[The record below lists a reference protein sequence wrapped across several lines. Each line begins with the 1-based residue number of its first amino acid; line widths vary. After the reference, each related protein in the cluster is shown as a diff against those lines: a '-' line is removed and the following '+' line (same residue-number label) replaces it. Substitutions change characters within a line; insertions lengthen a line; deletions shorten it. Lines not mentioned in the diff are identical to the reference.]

1 MGSINSDVLWGL
13 YSNWNK
19 NQAWIFLLEGMVTVL
34 SGCLSFWLIEDFP
47 DTAKFITEAERQYI
61 KQKMEADGQF
71 SARGESFRIQY
82 VWDSFRDYKT
92 WIGSEYSRNNC
103 WWDLKFWFLSGD
115 GRWVVSVFVYII
127 SRINNTIGALG
138 LYMHS
143 RCLPQAL

>member
-1 MGSINSDVLWGL
+1 
-13 YSNWNK
+13 
-19 NQAWIFLLEGMVTVL
+19 MVTVL

-103 WWDLKFWFLSGD
+103 
-115 GRWVVSVFVYII
+115 
-127 SRINNTIGALG
+127 
-138 LYMHS
+138 
-143 RCLPQAL
+143 